1 MKVRTPLG
9 SFILLVA
16 IAVFPAAAQQ
26 SGDDVWEEHIL
37 GSRRALQ
44 AYFDDI
50 AGLDPEKTSF
60 RLLFEAWSTMAP
72 LPYGRDG
79 LPLISEYTL
88 HPDEPVWPDI
98 VRWLRKPQHETLVD
112 LINQAGEASDD
123 DDHVTLRAFGLPYGE
138 ANLEPEYIDAD
149 FVASDEVVELL
160 VHGIGFHYLEAI
172 RELEQFVFG
181 EAYRLGE
188 EGEVFAACELLTS
201 WIRVGRQ
208 IADRDFIWE
217 KKAGMKQMIDA
228 TSVMRNILYRHQSE
242 MTIEEYREIVD
253 GLTGLYIDRI
263 RLPEADK
270 WGTFSVIGDTFVR
283 RSGVDEEVFIETYIS
298 LVSQHAAL
306 ASFGSRERA
315 EEIAAA
321 HAGYFDTVDETLRI
335 WGDLEFRWNI
345 EDPFDA
351 AVAGDPYIY
360 EADTER
366 FRLPVRLLF
375 NLVSFEPLRQDV
387 YIAIEGTRGA
397 LAVLAYIEK
406 QGDMPAEFVNVKPR
420 YIDDLPF
427 DPHDNRDQRNKRQMH
442 YFVPVRDY
450 PPVGPREL
458 PKPYAIELETPA
470 GARPILEINDA
481 NQYDEFVIYSK
492 GRNLE
497 NDFLRRDLSLS
508 EWKLGADE
516 LLMGDIM
523 VWPPLEELLRSR
535 GMWP

>member
-1 MKVRTPLG
+1 MKVRTPLC
-9 SFILLVA
+9 SLVLLVA
-16 IAVFPAAAQQ
+16 IAVVPAAAQQ

-44 AYFDDI
+44 AYFDEI
-50 AGLDPEKTSF
+50 AQLDSEKTSYQ
-60 RLLFEAWSTMAP
+60 LLFEAWNAMAP

-88 HPDEPVWPDI
+88 HPDESVWPDI
-98 VRWLRKPQHETLVD
+98 VRWVRRPQHETVVD
-112 LINQAGEASDD
+112 LVNQAGEASDD
-123 DDHVTLRAFGLPYGE
+123 DEHLILRAFGLPYGG
-138 ANLEPEYIDAD
+138 ADLDPDYIDAD

-160 VHGIGFHYLEAI
+160 VHGIGFHYLDAI
-172 RELEQFVFG
+172 RELEQFVFA

-201 WIRVGRQ
+201 WIRIGRQ

-217 KKAGMKQMIDA
+217 KQAGMEQMIDA
-228 TSVMRNILYRHQSE
+228 TKIMRNILYRHQSE
-242 MTIEEYREIVD
+242 MSIEQYREIVD
-253 GLTGLYIDRI
+253 GLTGLYVERI

-270 WGTFSVIGDTFVR
+270 WATLSVIGDTFVR
-283 RSGVDEEVFIETYIS
+283 RYGVNEEVFVETYIG
-298 LVSQHAAL
+298 LMSQRAAL
-306 ASFGSRERA
+306 AAFGSRERA

-351 AVAGDPYIY
+351 AVAGDPYIL
-360 EADTER
+360 EADMTR
-366 FRLPVRLLF
+366 FRLPVRLLY
-375 NLVSFEPLRQDV
+375 NLIYFEPLREDV
-387 YIAIEGTRGA
+387 YIAVEGTRGA

-406 QGDMPAEFVNVKPR
+406 QGDMPAEFVNIKPR

-427 DPHDNRDQRNKRQMH
+427 DPHDDREQRNKRQMH

-458 PKPYAIELETPA
+458 PQPYAIEFETPS
-470 GARPILEINDA
+470 GATPILEINDA
-481 NQYDEFVIYSK
+481 NQYEEFVIYSK
-492 GRNLE
+492 GPNLE
-497 NDFLRRDLSLS
+497 NDFLQKDLSLR
-508 EWKLGADE
+508 EWQPGANE
-516 LLMGDIM
+516 SAAGDIM